1 MLTIV
6 ALLLVSAS
14 GSEKQLLFSGSGRQP
29 DQKYNQT
36 YTIECDQHSDSECNS
51 ISLEEISVAMQEN
64 PASGHVTIT
73 IFATQLTL
81 TENITFSKINYITIS
96 GNADLNTSIICQREF
111 IGVIFD
117 NITILTIQN
126 LVVVNC
132 GVIPTVG
139 KFAYSS
145 AVAIIHCKNVTAV
158 NLTIAES
165 VGIGLSILRHQG
177 GIVQITSSKFLEN
190 QVSTSALQGGGG
202 VYIGSFGQYPIEN
215 ITFRFINCV
224 FQENIAHTR
233 YYDFIF
239 TDDFG
244 EPVDGYGLGGGAAM
258 LFEGNLG
265 DVHAIFSKCVFK
277 RNVAFL
283 GSGLVLRIKEI
294 PDSETSNNIHVRVEH
309 CLFEENGVSLMPNT
323 TAAGGGGLLI
333 NLKGINPNGKHSI
346 TVDNSTFKGN
356 VARFGG
362 GLYFFSDV
370 DSYKS
375 TVKQTNIIIIERCN
389 FDSNTAHTGAAV
401 DITPNIFQRVQTGVL
416 TTPLFRECNFSNN
429 YNKLN
434 SQAKSTQA
442 TLGIG
447 TIYVSLYDISFQGYN
462 RFENNSGT
470 AIHVFNGN
478 IDMSQGSAYIYNNSG
493 IQGGGITLIGQS
505 SMIVGPNQSY
515 DFINNTAFG
524 KGGGLYVELNNNH
537 DITAS
542 KTCFIQYSK
551 ADSHTIPVA
560 NWTAKIKFSG
570 NTAKNGR
577 GGGNAIFATSLYPCQ
592 TINTNTA
599 EEPKYESIDAIEVF
613 KVRGVEFDDDLSS
626 DLSPVAT
633 EGAVLHSSMRDLPI
647 IEVIPGETFEHGVYI
662 TDDLNHTTKFV
673 LIASVPDNDSVA
685 IDPAFSCCVGKHLAL
700 NGEQNVNTTLTLRT
714 MTSRMSYIKL
724 KVSLTDCPPGFKFS
738 DETKSPKCVCNYQEY
753 DGFVKCD
760 TLFHG
765 YITTGFWVGLIA
777 DSHDT
782 SKRELVTS
790 YCPLNFCDYNGTD
803 TTGSAVRLPQS
814 KYDLDTAMC
823 GKYRTGISCGQCAKG
838 YTTYYHSPNYA
849 CLPVKP
855 ILCKLGWLFYILS
868 ELVPVTLVFITV
880 LALNISFTSGVVNG
894 FIFFSQVLNF
904 IYLDASGFIVFSPA
918 MSTLARGYQII
929 YGFFNLNILEISSLS
944 FCLLPNASPM
954 DILAFKYITIIYA
967 LFLVIIVIWL
977 MNKCHRI
984 TRFFSKYFRITTV
997 KTSITHGLSA
1007 FLVLCYSQSLR
1018 VSLHLLR
1025 GYHPAVR
1032 EGSDLNVSKRVWLN
1046 GNLIYFGRGHL
1057 VYAIPALFFLFT
1069 LGVLPLIVLLAYP
1082 QLNRILAFCN
1092 VEESRIITF
1101 IGSKLPIS
1109 SIKPLIDTFQGSFKD
1124 NLRFFAGLYFLYRF
1138 ILLLFDVFLLLFS
1151 QFYTATEALFI
1162 TIALLHA
1169 IFQPYA
1175 QKWHNVI
1182 DALLFADLALINI
1195 ITFSNYFIFRTSV
1208 GRQVA
1213 MDLITHLVS
1222 IQLILIYLP
1231 FFIMIVYILTL
1242 ICSFMCSK
1250 KCAWIEQLQKIKSIT
1265 VSESIRKL
1273 KELVQS
1279 NDREESES
1287 LPHEMIVGEIS
1298 YERFED

>member
-1 MLTIV
+1 M
-6 ALLLVSAS
+6 
-14 GSEKQLLFSGSGRQP
+14 
-29 DQKYNQT
+29 
-36 YTIECDQHSDSECNS
+36 
-51 ISLEEISVAMQEN
+51 EEISVAMQEN
-64 PASGHVTIT
+64 PASGCNTI
-73 IFATQLTL
+73 IILATQLIL
-81 TENITFSKINYITIS
+81 TGNITFSGVNCMTIS
-96 GNADLNTSIICQREF
+96 GNADLNTNITCQREF
-111 IGVIFD
+111 IGLVFD
-117 NITILTIQN
+117 NIAMLMIQN

-145 AVAIIHCKNVTAV
+145 AVAIIHCRNVTAV

-190 QVSTSALQGGGG
+190 KVSNTRSSLQGGGG
-202 VYIGSFGQYPIEN
+202 VYVGSFGQHPIEN
-215 ITFRFINCV
+215 VTFRFVDCI
-224 FQENIAHTR
+224 FQENVAHTR

-258 LFEGNLG
+258 LFKGNLG

-283 GSGLVLRIKEI
+283 GSGLVLKIKGV
-294 PDSETSNNIHVRVEH
+294 PDSEINNNIHVRVEH
-309 CLFEENGVSLMPNT
+309 CLFEENGVSLMNA

-333 NLKGINPNGKHSI
+333 DIKGINPNGKRSI
-346 TVDNSTFKGN
+346 VVDNSTFKGN

-370 DSYKS
+370 DNYKS
-375 TVKQTNIIIIERCN
+375 TVKQTNIITIERCN

-401 DITPNIFQRVQTGVL
+401 DITPNVFQRVQTGVL

-434 SQAKSTQA
+434 SQAKSTQV

-462 RFENNSGT
+462 SFENNSGT
-470 AIHVFNGN
+470 AIHIVNGN
-478 IDMSQGSAYIYNNSG
+478 IDMSQSSAYFYNNSG

-524 KGGGLYVELNNNH
+524 KGGGLYVELNDNH

-551 ADSHTIPVA
+551 ADSHTIPVT

-570 NTAKNGR
+570 NTAKAGH

-599 EEPKYESIDAIEVF
+599 KEPKYETVNATEVF
-613 KVRGVEFDDDLSS
+613 RVRGIKFEDDLSS
-626 DLSPVAT
+626 DGVPVAT
-633 EGAVLHSSMRDLPI
+633 EGAVLHSSMGDLP
-647 IEVIPGETFEHGVYI
+647 IEVIPGEIFEHGVYI

-673 LIASVPDNDSVA
+673 LIASVPDNDSIA
-685 IDPAFSCCVGKHLAL
+685 IDPAFSCCVGRHLAL
-700 NGEQNVNTTLTLRT
+700 KGKKNVNTTLTLRT
-714 MTSRMSYIKL
+714 TTSRMSYIKL
-724 KVSLTDCPPGFKFS
+724 RVDLTDCPPGFKFS
-738 DETKSPKCVCNYQEY
+738 NETAPKCVCSYQEY

-760 TLFHG
+760 TLLHG
-765 YITTGFWVGLIA
+765 YITAGYWVGLIA

-782 SKRELVTS
+782 NKRELVTS

-823 GKYRTGISCGQCAKG
+823 GKYRTGVSCGQCAKG

-849 CLPVKP
+849 CMPVKP
-855 ILCKLGWLFYILS
+855 NSCKFGWLFYILS
-868 ELVPVTLVFITV
+868 ELVPVTVVFITV
-880 LALNISFTSGVVNG
+880 LVLNISFTSGAVNG
-894 FIFFSQVLNF
+894 FIFFSQVLAF
-904 IYLDASGFIVFSPA
+904 LYLDTSGFIVLSPA

-944 FCLLPNASPM
+944 FCLLPNASAL
-954 DILAFKYITIIYA
+954 DILAFKYIAIIYA
-967 LFLVIIVIWL
+967 LLLVIIVIWL

-984 TRFFSKYFRITTV
+984 TKFFSKHFRITTV
-997 KTSITHGLSA
+997 KTSIIHGLSA

-1025 GYHPAVR
+1025 GYHLAVR

-1082 QLNRILAFCN
+1082 QLNRILVFCN

-1101 IGSKLPIS
+1101 ISSKLPIS
-1109 SIKPLIDTFQGSFKD
+1109 SIKPLIDTFQGCFKD

-1138 ILLLFDVFLLLFS
+1138 VLLLFDVFLLLFS
-1151 QFYTATEALFI
+1151 QFYTAAEALFV
-1162 TIALLHA
+1162 TIALLHT

-1195 ITFSNYFIFRTSV
+1195 ITFSNYYIFRTSV
-1208 GRQVA
+1208 GRQVVI
-1213 MDLITHLVS
+1213 DLITHLVS

-1231 FFIMIVYILTL
+1231 FLVMTVYMLTL
-1242 ICSFMCSK
+1242 ICSFICSK
-1250 KCAWIEQLQKIKSIT
+1250 KCAWIEQLPKLKSMT
-1265 VSESIRKL
+1265 ESVRKL
-1273 KELVQS
+1273 KQLVHS
-1279 NDREESES
+1279 NSREESES
-1287 LPHEMIVGEIS
+1287 LPHRMVVGEIS
-1298 YERFED
+1298 YERFEDSL